1 MYRIQVSA
9 STSNLSAGFDILGLA
24 LNIYNTFDV
33 ELSEKN
39 ILINVEDKYNNENNL
54 FLQAYKKGID
64 YLGIQDHI
72 RVTFNY
78 DIPIERGLGSSS
90 SLIVAGL
97 MSASV
102 LHDGKLS
109 KDEIFQLASQMEG
122 HPDNA
127 APCVYG
133 GFTASI
139 IEDGKFYTHNIQIDD
154 GYYFYVFIPDFAIS
168 TSEARSILPK
178 SFETKTLV
186 SNSAKAI
193 YLIEA
198 LKTGNLELLKKC
210 YDQNVH
216 EPYRKKLIYEFDEL
230 KNIFIKD
237 TDGVFFISGSGSTCF
252 GIARKKCSDNL
263 LNEIKKLKH
272 NWIIR
277 EVQVDYKGVSAY
289 EI

>member
-1 MYRIQVSA
+1 MYRIQVPA

-97 MSASV
+97 MAASV
-102 LHDGKLS
+102 LHDSKLS

-127 APCVYG
+127 APCIYG

-168 TSEARSILPK
+168 TSEARFILPK

-252 GIARKKCSDNL
+252 GIARKKCSNNL